1 MLKRKLQVLPL
12 IPTQQDTQDGKL
24 AICHSFIQDL
34 LPFMIWVKIGNFKK
48 EFTMIKMVQVA
59 GIYMAVIGV
68 HNPYEFQAHKVLRKS
83 AKDYILQ
90 SFS

>member
-1 MLKRKLQVLPL
+1 
-12 IPTQQDTQDGKL
+12 
-24 AICHSFIQDL
+24 
-34 LPFMIWVKIGNFKK
+34 MIWVKIGNFKK